1 MAYEAV
7 IGLEVHV
14 QLATKSKLFCGCRTE
29 FANAPNSQVC
39 PVCLGLPGVLPVM
52 NQEALKLALTAAT
65 ALQCDV
71 LPLNRFARKN
81 YFYPDLPK
89 AYQIS
94 QYDEP
99 LAKSGYIDILVNGQS
114 RKIGITRVHIEE
126 DAGKLIH
133 AEEFVDPDKSFVD
146 YNRCG
151 TPLIEIVSEP
161 DMRTP
166 EEAYEYLVVLKQI
179 LEYTKISDCNMEEG
193 SLRCDA
199 NVSVRPKGT
208 TELGTKAEVKN
219 MNSFRGVRDALTYEI
234 KRQIDTLE
242 EGGRIVQET
251 RLFDSRT
258 KRTDSMRG
266 KEEAHDYR
274 YFPEPDL
281 PPLEIDP
288 EWLTA
293 IRQKMPELPQAKK
306 LRFKQEY
313 SLSDEEV
320 TVLTQNRALAD
331 FFEKCTKS
339 YPMAKIVGNWVKG
352 EVLANLSANNQQIE
366 DSRLTPAALVSL
378 LKLIDEGKISGKIA
392 KEVLTEIFATGKSPE
407 KIVEEKGMVQISEE
421 GALTG
426 IIEEVLAANPQP
438 VAEYRAGKTKALGF
452 LVGQIMKASK
462 GQANPGIVNQ
472 LLRNKL
478 EV

>member
-29 FANAPNSQVC
+29 FGRAPNSQVC
-39 PVCLGLPGVLPVM
+39 PVCLGLPGVLLVM
-52 NQEALKLALTAAT
+52 NQETLKLALTAAT

-151 TPLIEIVSEP
+151 VPLIEIVSEP

-179 LEYTKISDCNMEEG
+179 LEYTKVSDCNMEEG

-313 SLSDEEV
+313 FLSDEEV

-331 FFEKCTKS
+331 FFEECTKFHPNPRMVS
-339 YPMAKIVGNWVKG
+339 NWVKG

-366 DSRLTPAALVSL
+366 DSRLTPAALASL

-392 KEVLTEIFATGKSPE
+392 KEVLSEIFATGKSPE

-421 GALTG
+421 GALEG

-438 VAEYRAGKTKALGF
+438 VAEYKAGKTKAMGF
-452 LVGQIMKASK
+452 MVGQVMKASK
-462 GQANPGIVNQ
+462 GKANPGMVNQ
-472 LLRNKL
+472 LLRKKL
-478 EV
+478 EG

>member
-29 FANAPNSQVC
+29 FGNAPNSQVC
-39 PVCLGLPGVLPVM
+39 PVCLGLPGVLPVI

-151 TPLIEIVSEP
+151 VPLIEIVSEP

-320 TVLTQNRALAD
+320 TVLTQNSALAD
-331 FFEKCTKS
+331 FFEECTKFHPNPRMVS
-339 YPMAKIVGNWVKG
+339 NWVKG
-352 EVLANLSANNQQIE
+352 EVLANLSARDQQIE
-366 DSRLTPAALVSL
+366 DSRLTPSGLALL

-392 KEVLTEIFATGKSPE
+392 KEVLSEMFITGKSPE
-407 KIVEEKGMVQISEE
+407 KIVEEKGMVQISEK
-421 GALTG
+421 GALEG

-438 VAEYRAGKTKALGF
+438 VAEYKAGKTKAMGF
-452 LVGQIMKASK
+452 MVGQVMKASK
-462 GQANPGIVNQ
+462 GKANPGMVNQ

-478 EV
+478 EE